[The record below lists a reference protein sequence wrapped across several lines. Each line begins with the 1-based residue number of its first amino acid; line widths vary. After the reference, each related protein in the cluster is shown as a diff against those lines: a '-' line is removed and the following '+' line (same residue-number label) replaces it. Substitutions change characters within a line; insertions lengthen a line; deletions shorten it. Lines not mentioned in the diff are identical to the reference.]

1 MLEISRFIGCTM
13 IEYEKNMTRKQ
24 QIDLVKIDKKQIYL
38 L

>member
-1 MLEISRFIGCTM
+1 M

-24 QIDLVKIDKKQIYL
+24 QIDLVKIDKKQTYL